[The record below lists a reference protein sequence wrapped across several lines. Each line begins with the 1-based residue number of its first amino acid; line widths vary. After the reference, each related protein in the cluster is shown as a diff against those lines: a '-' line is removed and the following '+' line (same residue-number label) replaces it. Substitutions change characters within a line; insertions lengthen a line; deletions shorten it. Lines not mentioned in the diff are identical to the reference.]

1 MHLPCNNIEY
11 KPECDFGKHKPYQAD
26 SQEGLYLEDLLML
39 LSSHMSNAVSQ
50 LPAKCL
56 RCKWK

>member
-26 SQEGLYLEDLLML
+26 SQEGLYLEDLLIDAIIF
-39 LSSHMSNAVSQ
+39 SHAQCSITTSYKRFEV
-50 LPAKCL
+50 
-56 RCKWK
+56 